1 MEKLTF
7 KTITT
12 QEETELV
19 LQKVESNLGVRL
31 PDEYARNS
39 KLVGVFLQGQLSAC
53 YMLVTRPNFRS
64 LLFIPDHIKKSIEL
78 LQNDQFE
85 MMEVNGLWI
94 GPSLK
99 NPVMQLRVWSHLILD
114 IFMSK
119 KRFVLLMQNSN
130 NKCMERFM
138 SMATPQ
144 HIYEGEPLVMAGE
157 KTHKTIRV
165 SFTTRWSI
173 VLSAPKYLKE
183 LLQRQKRAHVFSQ
196 KQTYLRSLKHS
207 KSEFA

>member
-12 QEETELV
+12 QEEIELV
-19 LQKVESNLGVRL
+19 LQKIESNLGVRL
-31 PDEYARNS
+31 SNDYANNS
-39 KLVGVFLQGQLSAC
+39 KVVGVFLQGQLSAC
-53 YMLVTRPNFRS
+53 YMLVTRPSFRS
-64 LLFIPDHIKKSIEL
+64 LLFIPDHVKKSTEL
-78 LQNDQFE
+78 FQNEEFE

-94 GPSLK
+94 GPALK
-99 NPVMQLRVWSHLILD
+99 NPIMQLRVWAHLVLD

-130 NKCMERFM
+130 NKCMEKFM
-138 SMATPQ
+138 DMANPQ
-144 HIYEGEPLVMAGE
+144 CIYEGEPLLMAGE

-165 SFTTRWSI
+165 SFTTRWNI
-173 VLSAPKYLKE
+173 VLNAPKYLKE
-183 LLQRQKRAHVFSQ
+183 LLQRQQRAQAFSQ